1 MLREIVLWW
10 ARQMRTFVPQRL
22 LPNGD
27 RMAALVVTIGSRH
40 VTVSSRHGARETPLG
55 EYHPDS
61 GGLVS
66 AIAETRRRP
75 RHIII
80 RAEPGTLLE
89 RPVDLP
95 LAAERD
101 LNRVIGYEMDRL
113 TPFGASDVV
122 WHAAVVKRD
131 VAQRQLRV
139 RLSLVPRRALQ
150 PCLDL
155 LRRAGVAPT
164 WVEASAADGTLR
176 RIALAAS
183 RRERGGRKSIRA
195 MTGVVAALAIAAV
208 VTPFIT
214 QALSRAATER
224 AIAALAPKVDRVEAL
239 RQRIAAKVVNADA
252 LTAEQSH
259 VGDALQ
265 VLAAV
270 TDIVPDDSYL
280 TELTLHGGKLGL
292 SGQSPA
298 AARLILALSADPAF
312 RNPAFAAPV
321 TRTQDGHAEEFV
333 IHAELA
339 P

>member
-1 MLREIVLWW
+1 MLREFVLWW
-10 ARQMRTFVPQRL
+10 ARQMQALVPQRL
-22 LPNGD
+22 LANAD
-27 RMAALVVTIGSRH
+27 RMAALVATIGRRH
-40 VTVSSRHGARETPLG
+40 VTMSLRQGGRETALG
-55 EYHPDS
+55 EYRPDDDS
-61 GGLVS
+61 LLS
-66 AIAETRRRP
+66 AIAELRRRP
-75 RHIII
+75 RHVII

-95 LAAERD
+95 LAAEQD
-101 LNRVIGYEMDRL
+101 LDRVVGYEMDRL
-113 TPFGASDVV
+113 TPFAASDVV
-122 WHAAVVKRD
+122 WHASVAKRD
-131 VAQRQLRV
+131 AAQRQVRV

-150 PCLDL
+150 PYLDL
-155 LRRAGVAPT
+155 LLRAGLEPT

-183 RRERGGRKSIRA
+183 RPDPARRRTITA
-195 MTGVVAALAIAAV
+195 LAGVVAALAIAAII
-208 VTPFIT
+208 TPFIA
-214 QALSRAATER
+214 QALAGAATER
-224 AIAALAPKVDRVEAL
+224 AINLLAPKVAQVESL
-239 RQRIAAKVVNADA
+239 RQHIAANAVDADA
-252 LTAEQSH
+252 LTAEQAH

-280 TELTLHGGKLGL
+280 TELTLHQGKLGL

-321 TRTQDGHAEEFV
+321 TRTQDGHAELFV

>member
-10 ARQMRTFVPQRL
+10 ARQMRAFVPQRL
-22 LPNGD
+22 LPSAD
-27 RMAALVVTIGSRH
+27 RMEALVATIGRRQ
-40 VTVSSRHGARETPLG
+40 VTVSLRQGTRETALG
-55 EYHPDS
+55 EYRPDDS
-61 GGLVS
+61 LVA
-66 AIAETRRRP
+66 AIAEVRRRP

-101 LNRVIGYEMDRL
+101 LDRVIGYEMDRL
-113 TPFGASDVV
+113 TPFTVSDVV
-122 WHAAVVKRD
+122 WHAAVAKRD
-131 VAQRQLRV
+131 VAQRQLRI

-150 PCLDL
+150 PCIDL
-155 LRRAGVAPT
+155 LRRAGLEPT
-164 WVEASAADGTLR
+164 LVEASAADGSLR

-183 RRERGGRKSIRA
+183 HTDPVRHRA
-195 MTGVVAALAIAAV
+195 TTAMAGVVAALAVAAII
-208 VTPFIT
+208 TPFIT
-214 QALSRAATER
+214 QALARAATER
-224 AIAALAPKVDRVEAL
+224 AIGVLNPKVAQVESL
-239 RQRIAAKVVNADA
+239 RQRVAANAVDADA
-252 LTAEQSH
+252 LTAEQAH

-280 TELTLHGGKLGL
+280 TELTLHQGKLGL

-321 TRTQDGHAEEFV
+321 TRTPDGQAELFV